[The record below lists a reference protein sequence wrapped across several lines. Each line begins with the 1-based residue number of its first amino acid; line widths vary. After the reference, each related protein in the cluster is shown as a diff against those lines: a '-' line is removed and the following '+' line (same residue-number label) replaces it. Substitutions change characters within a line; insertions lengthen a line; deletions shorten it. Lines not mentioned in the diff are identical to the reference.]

1 MRAFSLF
8 STIAGLSLLASAYAD
23 PTFVAVLLSLVGG
36 MIVINLQTGD
46 GKGG

>member
-23 PTFVAVLLSLVGG
+23 PTFVSGVTESSGWYDCNKFANWRWEGG
-36 MIVINLQTGD
+36 
-46 GKGG
+46 